1 MIERTYKIYSLS
13 LDEIRTVIAKQFKV
27 DSKNVDLHISEYSN
41 DFGDHSTDLHC
52 EVKVEED

>member
-13 LDEIRTVIAKQFKV
+13 LDEIRTVIAQRFKV

-41 DFGDHSTDLHC
+41 DFGDHSIDLCC